1 MKKFFFLLSAILG
14 FMLTSCSTVSDV
26 PSNPGNETL
35 ILKSDLSMHDFMN
48 VCQSISFDKESRG
61 TIDEQQAAVL
71 LEPLVID
78 GENLRNQIVS
88 QVSLE
93 DSEFFEKLSEEE
105 LAALSF
111 VIHSL
116 DEISIREEQE
126 STQSIDF
133 GRFAS
138 CFGVATGY
146 SLVKDLSV
154 TGLINARTVKQLL
167 LCFAKRYVGYIGLVV
182 VVYEFY
188 NCYN

>member
-111 VIHSL
+111 VCHSI
-116 DEISIREEQE
+116 DDIYNGESEEA
-126 STQSIDF
+126 TQSIDA
-133 GRFAS
+133 GKVVS
-138 CFGVATGY
+138 CLGVATGI
-146 SLVKDLSV
+146 SAIADISV
-154 TGLINARTVKQLL
+154 VGIINAKTVKRLL
-167 LCFAKRYVGYIGLVV
+167 FSICKRYVGYIGIAIM
-182 VVYEFY
+182 VYDFY
-188 NCYN
+188 DCMK